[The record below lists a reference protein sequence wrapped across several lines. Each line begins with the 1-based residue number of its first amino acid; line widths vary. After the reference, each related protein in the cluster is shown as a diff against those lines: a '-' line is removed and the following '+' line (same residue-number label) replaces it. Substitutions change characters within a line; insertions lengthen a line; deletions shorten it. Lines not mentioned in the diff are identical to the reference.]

1 MLLEIVCQGSPDQPH
16 RYNEDAFVAYQ
27 RDDGQPRYVLAAI
40 DGATSLVNFAPL
52 HQYLQTERNGIT
64 PAGLAASVTRDAL
77 LAKLGA
83 MTSNEDVDPR
93 GLILH
98 ANHSLREL
106 LEAVSHGIFDA
117 ESIKAVQPE
126 SVALLDD
133 PRKIRLFLPAAV
145 VTLATI
151 DTTANLLRFAHAGDT
166 ALLICYEDGRVEV
179 PTFEPRMSYESAL
192 VSASRAILQQGL
204 SMLETI
210 NDPIIRALDRDHRI
224 YHNYVD
230 TEGATVQERGIGVV
244 DGLPELADYIHT
256 GLLGLEGVAAV
267 MLASDGFMWP
277 SGLHETPH
285 ERQHRYGRMWARLR
299 QDGLR
304 GYLQA
309 LRAEER
315 ADANRAKYP
324 RFKLHDDA
332 TAVVWWSN

>member
-1 MLLEIVCQGSPDQPH
+1 MLEIVCQGSPDQPH

-52 HQYLQTERNGIT
+52 QHYLQTQRNGIT

-77 LAKLGA
+77 LTELGA

-93 GLILH
+93 ALILR
-98 ANHSLREL
+98 ANDSLRTL
-106 LEAVSHGIFDA
+106 LEAVSPAIFDI
-117 ESIKAVQPE
+117 EQIKTIQPE
-126 SVALLDD
+126 STAALDD
-133 PRKIRLFLPAAV
+133 PRQIRLFLPAAV
-145 VTLATI
+145 VTLATL

-166 ALLICYEDGRVEV
+166 ALLVCYEDGRVEV
-179 PTFEPRMSYESAL
+179 PTFEPRMGYESAL
-192 VSASRAILQQGL
+192 VSASRAVLQQGL

-210 NDPIIRALDRDHRI
+210 NDPMIRALDRDHRI

-230 TEGATVQERGIGVV
+230 TDGVTVRERGIGVV

-256 GLLGLEGVAAV
+256 GFLGLEGVAAV
-267 MLASDGFMWP
+267 LLVSDGFMWP
-277 SGLHETPH
+277 SGLHETTR
-285 ERQHRYGRMWARLR
+285 ERQYRFERMWSRLR
-299 QDGLR
+299 QDGLQS
-304 GYLQA
+304 YLQA

-315 ADANRAKYP
+315 ADANREKYP

-332 TAVVWWSN
+332 TAVVWWNN